1 MLGQWAQE
9 RSGEEGFVA
18 GNSVKTPFP
27 PYSPQSVL
35 GEVGPQPLVLMWTLG
50 VHRRSQPQ
58 TTTSPKSAH
67 TTFQSHFPISPVIST
82 PDLPS
87 SFARGSY
94 PAAPGADVTRLTP
107 ATPLQSSLRPQL
119 STPAHC
125 SCHPVPMNPSGSKA
139 LPPRNGPDL
148 ERSLTTSSKFH
159 LSPLPEDSTIKVSAA
174 GQQKLKY

>member
-94 PAAPGADVTRLTP
+94 PAAPGADFTSLTP
-107 ATPLQSSLRPQL
+107 ATP
-119 STPAHC
+119 PA
-125 SCHPVPMNPSGSKA
+125 
-139 LPPRNGPDL
+139 
-148 ERSLTTSSKFH
+148 E
-159 LSPLPEDSTIKVSAA
+159 LSPPPAQHRGSLFMSPSSYEPQWLQGLAT
-174 GQQKLKY
+174 